1 MSIQNEFV
9 LRYRE
14 DGHVRFQIPA
24 RICNVDAAKA
34 LTDGISQIDG
44 VYRVKLFC
52 SQHKLSIRFEE
63 AYCDFKSLARQLF
76 NLIAELEKKGKF
88 QARVIPKS
96 TPWREKAKARFDSFK
111 TTRWAK
117 EKFGD
122 VKETVQ
128 AAKVI
133 TRLGMKKPTAF
144 IKDPEKAFIDFF
156 NDILVLFLIKLHWN
170 NITQHWLIN
179 PLKYRYEWMALFYM
193 FFLLVRSRKQK

>member
-52 SQHKLSIRFEE
+52 SQYKLSIRFEE

-76 NLIAELEKKGKF
+76 NLLAELEKKANFRPGLS
-88 QARVIPKS
+88 QS
-96 TPWREKAKARFDSFK
+96 QHH
-111 TTRWAK
+111 
-117 EKFGD
+117 G
-122 VKETVQ
+122 
-128 AAKVI
+128 
-133 TRLGMKKPTAF
+133 GKKPKPDS
-144 IKDPEKAFIDFF
+144 IVLKQHDGPKK
-156 NDILVLFLIKLHWN
+156 NLV
-170 NITQHWLIN
+170 
-179 PLKYRYEWMALFYM
+179 M
-193 FFLLVRSRKQK
+193 